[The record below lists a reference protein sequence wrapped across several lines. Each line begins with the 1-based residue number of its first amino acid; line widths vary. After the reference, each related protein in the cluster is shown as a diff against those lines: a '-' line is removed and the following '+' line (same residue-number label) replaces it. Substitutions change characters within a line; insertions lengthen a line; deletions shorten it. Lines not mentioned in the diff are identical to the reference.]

1 MTTDFVPTDY
11 LPVLIFFVIAGAFG
25 FVTIMM
31 GKLVR
36 PQAPYR
42 EKLLPYECGAPPIS
56 DARQPFPMR
65 YYIIAMLFVLF
76 DIEAVFMYPWAVV
89 FNQIGIYGL
98 VEMILFIFVLLVGY
112 VYAWGKGA
120 LEWD

>member
-25 FVTIMM
+25 FVTIIL
-31 GKLVR
+31 GRFVR
-36 PQAPYR
+36 PQMTYR

-98 VEMILFIFVLLVGY
+98 VEMVLFITILLIGY

>member
-1 MTTDFVPTDY
+1 MEFIPTDY
-11 LPVLIFFVIAGAFG
+11 LPVLIFFFIAAAFG
-25 FVTIMM
+25 FVTILI
-31 GKLVR
+31 GRFAR
-36 PQAPYR
+36 PKNSYR
-42 EKLLPYECGAPPIS
+42 EKTLPYECGAPPVS

-89 FNQIGIYGL
+89 FNQIGLYGL
-98 VEMILFIFVLLVGY
+98 VEMVLFIFVLTIGY

>member
-1 MTTDFVPTDY
+1 MTSEFVPISY
-11 LPVLIFFVIAGAFG
+11 LPVLIFFLVAGAFG
-25 FVTIMM
+25 FVSLLL
-31 GKLVR
+31 GRLVR
-36 PQAPYR
+36 PQAAYR
-42 EKLLPYECGAPPIS
+42 EKLLPYECGAPPVS

-89 FNQIGIYGL
+89 FNEIGIYGL
-98 VEMILFIFVLLVGY
+98 VEMVLFILILLVGY

>member
-1 MTTDFVPTDY
+1 MTTDFIPSNY
-11 LPVLIFFVIAGAFG
+11 LPVLIFFMIAAAFG
-25 FVTIMM
+25 FVTIIM

-36 PQAPYR
+36 PQNPYR
-42 EKLLPYECGAPPIS
+42 EKALPYECGAPPIS

-89 FNQIGIYGL
+89 FNDIGIYGL
-98 VEMILFIFVLLVGY
+98 VEMGLFILVLVVGY

>member
-1 MTTDFVPTDY
+1 MTTDFVPISY
-11 LPVLIFFVIAGAFG
+11 LPVLIFFLVAGAFG
-25 FVTIMM
+25 FVSLLL
-31 GKLVR
+31 GRLVR
-36 PQAPYR
+36 PQAGYR
-42 EKLLPYECGAPPIS
+42 EKTLPYECGAPPIS

-89 FNQIGIYGL
+89 FNEIGIYGL
-98 VEMILFIFVLLVGY
+98 VEMVLFIMVLLVGY

>member
-11 LPVLIFFVIAGAFG
+11 LPVLIFFLIAGAFG
-25 FVTIMM
+25 FVTILI
-31 GKLVR
+31 GRFVR
-36 PQAPYR
+36 PKVRYR
-42 EKLLPYECGAPPIS
+42 EKELVYECGAPPIS

-98 VEMILFIFVLLVGY
+98 VEMILFITVLLVGY

>member
-1 MTTDFVPTDY
+1 MTTEFVPSDY
-11 LPVLIFFVIAGAFG
+11 LPVLVFFLIAGAFG
-25 FVTIMM
+25 FVTILL
-31 GKLVR
+31 GRFVR
-36 PQAPYR
+36 PKVAYR

-89 FNQIGIYGL
+89 FNRIGIYGL
-98 VEMILFIFVLLVGY
+98 VEMVMFIAILVVGY